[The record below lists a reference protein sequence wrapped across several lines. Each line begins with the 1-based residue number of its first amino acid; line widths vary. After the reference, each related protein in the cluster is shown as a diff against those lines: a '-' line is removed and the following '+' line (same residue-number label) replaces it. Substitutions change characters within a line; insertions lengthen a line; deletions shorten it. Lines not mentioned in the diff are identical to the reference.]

1 MRPQRSWVAQPVM
14 RYELAYQAMS
24 SMEWK
29 SSVMEGMAVEMIV
42 RSWRVSVIDFKL
54 DSMDQC

>member
-1 MRPQRSWVAQPVM
+1 
-14 RYELAYQAMS
+14 
-24 SMEWK
+24 MEWK